1 MPRPPRR
8 PIGGGGWRTR
18 RVAPPSHTSSR
29 ARAWGA
35 DPFLVTAPLPPPLYP
50 RPAPPTPPALCRSRT
65 GHRGER
71 SPPPHLSR
79 SRLSPL
85 VASHLT
91 PYPSPHHPP
100 PSRPRMG
107 DGAPTPTTPLAHR
120 IASPPIPPLYRL
132 YRTSTE
138 PGLVTHLLR
147 WGGGVVTAHLPRPP
161 PSLGRC
167 ECLPARLRYPTQR
180 VGPATAQ
187 PSAPL
192 RLQRGGREVRGVDD
206 ASPPTPLTYISP
218 GQRRCR
224 PGGGWARA
232 CPPQL
237 AAARAFSHRP
247 AWCATT
253 PAACLV

>member
-50 RPAPPTPPALCRSRT
+50 RPAPPTPPALCRCGRSRT

-132 YRTSTE
+132 SIGHRRSRDLSPTSFD
-138 PGLVTHLLR
+138 
-147 WGGGVVTAHLPRPP
+147 GGGGGDRAPP
-161 PSLGRC
+161 PPASL
-167 ECLPARLRYPTQR
+167 PWTVR
-180 VGPATAQ
+180 V
-187 PSAPL
+187 L
-192 RLQRGGREVRGVDD
+192 
-206 ASPPTPLTYISP
+206 ASPPEVSDATCGTCD
-218 GQRRCR
+218 G
-224 PGGGWARA
+224 AA
-232 CPPQL
+232 ECPT
-237 AAARAFSHRP
+237 AAA
-247 AWCATT
+247 AWGAGSEGG
-253 PAACLV
+253 